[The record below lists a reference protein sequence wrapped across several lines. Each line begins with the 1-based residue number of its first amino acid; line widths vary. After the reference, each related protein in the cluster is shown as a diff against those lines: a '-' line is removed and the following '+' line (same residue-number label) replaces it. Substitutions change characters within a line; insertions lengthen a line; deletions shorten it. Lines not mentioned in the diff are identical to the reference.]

1 MNKPR
6 VVIVANTEKT
16 AQIIYNQMK
25 ALLGSIIDFEY
36 FSYEKGITS
45 FINANLVLV
54 PTQEMEGSLLNF
66 LCGTDI
72 LVIRRTLSGR
82 MGKGYSYS
90 AGY

>member
-25 ALLGSIIDFEY
+25 ALLGNIIDFEY

-54 PTQEMEGSLLNF
+54 PTQEMAGIITKLLNF
-66 LCGTDI
+66 VTITVLKSVP
-72 LVIRRTLSGR
+72 LVQLLL
-82 MGKGYSYS
+82 
-90 AGY
+90 A

>member
-16 AQIIYNQMK
+16 AQIIYNQIK
-25 ALLGSIIDFEY
+25 TLLGNIIDFEY

-54 PTQEMEGSLLNF
+54 PTQEMAGIITKLLNF
-66 LCGTDI
+66 VTITVLKSVP
-72 LVIRRTLSGR
+72 LVQLLL
-82 MGKGYSYS
+82 
-90 AGY
+90 A